1 MVNLK
6 TSKLGRG
13 ISLNGSSFI
22 NLCDMIRIYPIKRTY
37 LSEKACKAIYLQLPN
52 KRNKTYSKYS
62 SHSPT
67 QKINIAC
74 VHLYHPTAII
84 SFQADELLECLHP
97 TIKFYVL
104 CVTDL

>member
-1 MVNLK
+1 
-6 TSKLGRG
+6 
-13 ISLNGSSFI
+13 
-22 NLCDMIRIYPIKRTY
+22 MIRIYPIKRTY

-97 TIKFYVL
+97 TIKLYVL